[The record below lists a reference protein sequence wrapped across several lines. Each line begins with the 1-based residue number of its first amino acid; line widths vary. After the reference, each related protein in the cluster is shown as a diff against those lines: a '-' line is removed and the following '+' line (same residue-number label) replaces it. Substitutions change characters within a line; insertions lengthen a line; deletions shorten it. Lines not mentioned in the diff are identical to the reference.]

1 MQYIKITLFNW
12 PYRLNTCER
21 ILILKNLNKNIS
33 GKYSQK
39 LVDHAKQS
47 FTGTDA
53 LKTTS
58 KTVIQK
64 K

>member
-1 MQYIKITLFNW
+1 M
-12 PYRLNTCER
+12 NTCER

-47 FTGTDA
+47 FTGIDA